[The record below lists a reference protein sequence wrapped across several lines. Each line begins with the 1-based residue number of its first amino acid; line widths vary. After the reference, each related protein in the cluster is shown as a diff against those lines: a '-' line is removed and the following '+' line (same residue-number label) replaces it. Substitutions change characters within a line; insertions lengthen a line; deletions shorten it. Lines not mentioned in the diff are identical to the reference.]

1 MLNVVI
7 CGGYSPG
14 ARVLRAA
21 VRNLAKCSEIRVVTL
36 GPALADLERPIE
48 EIRAL
53 DPQSTVVVD
62 ACEGGCGNQ
71 GLIRFGVQPRA
82 VIFLNKYPMVSEKN
96 IKEAEACIAKFLR
109 EMGSQ

>member
-21 VRNLAKCSEIRVVTL
+21 MRNVAQCGEINVITVC
-36 GPALADLERPIE
+36 PALAGFERAIE
-48 EIRAL
+48 EISSL
-53 DPQSTVVVD
+53 DPASTVVVD

-71 GLIRFGVQPRA
+71 GLVKFGVKPKA
-82 VIFLNKYPMVSEKN
+82 VAILDKFPVVTERNVKA
-96 IKEAEACIAKFLR
+96 AEDKIRTFLR
-109 EMGSQ
+109 EVQG